1 MDALTARFFQPVREE
16 ELVLRGQPLRL
27 APPSAAQVLEAKAE
41 AARMEP
47 EADIRVL
54 CSNACLLARALQ
66 TAEGP
71 AFRDGEQVLAELTPA
86 EIEELSRRLG
96 KLCREGDPGVETPGL
111 DAQAYKA
118 ALKADKAGRLRW
130 RVLREFHAL
139 PGEERARKLR
149 ERDYLYCVLNL
160 ILDEEEKLDSLCP
173 ACRAK
178 ALEKRCACC
187 GAPLTSSS
195 IGENPAFD
203 QARFD
208 RLSKEGLG

>member
-1 MDALTARFFQPVREE
+1 MDVLTARFFQPVRGE

-27 APPSAAQVLEAKAE
+27 VPPSAAQVLEARSE

-47 EADIRVL
+47 EEDIRVL

-66 TAEGP
+66 KEDGP
-71 AFRDGEQVLAELTPA
+71 AFRDGEQVLEVLSPA
-86 EIEELSRRLG
+86 EIEELSQRLG
-96 KLCREGDPGVETPGL
+96 KLCREENPGVETPGL
-111 DAQAYKA
+111 DAEAYKA
-118 ALKADKAGRLRW
+118 ALKSDKAGRLRW

-139 PGEERARKLR
+139 PGEERVQKLE

-160 ILDEEEKLDSLCP
+160 ILDEEEKLDALCP
-173 ACRAK
+173 SCRAR
-178 ALEKRCACC
+178 ALEKRCSCC
-187 GAPLTSSS
+187 GAPLTPSS

-208 RLSKEGLG
+208 RLSKEGLR